1 MPRNRCSCPQNQ
13 CLSLQPCLVPFLKKS
28 LPYLQQSLAM
38 RELTIEGVNP
48 PSSAQVVLKPHNLLH
63 FLRPG
68 SSWLHTRNNLLCLK
82 LGTFYMTPVIFQV
95 GKLPPAM
102 SVAGISAPSASL
114 PVQVPRMSSCFE
126 NFNCSLSFL
135 YWIFY
140 VFSLLQRPAQ
150 PRIAMPQ
157 EILCTY
163 FD

>member
-1 MPRNRCSCPQNQ
+1 M
-13 CLSLQPCLVPFLKKS
+13 PFLKKS

-114 PVQVPRMSSCFE
+114 PVQVPRNSLLFSIFSLFSCFL
-126 NFNCSLSFL
+126 NCQF
-135 YWIFY
+135 YIF
-140 VFSLLQRPAQ
+140 SHLQRPAQ

-157 EILCTY
+157 VILCTNLE
-163 FD
+163 